1 MIELI
6 KAELYK
12 LRKRKLTWILVIIL
26 AAFFCVVVFATY
38 GITESPPDRMP
49 EGSVEA
55 MRSALQF
62 PDATDMIFSTSK
74 QIGTLLLIILVASGI
89 GNEYGWGS
97 VRQVLTRRG
106 VRHHY
111 VIAKLVTFVIAV
123 FIGLVISLIIGFV
136 LVLITSNLIGSINWD
151 FITASYVGG
160 LFRMFGW
167 TLFSLLPYILLAF
180 FFAFLGRSALA
191 GIGGGL
197 GFYFVEAIAAGIL
210 SNAGGTLAKIP
221 HYLIGPNAD
230 ALMPPIEMRGEGPFA
245 SLVEAPS
252 TLWAAITLTI
262 YSVALLAISLYLF
275 KRRDITA

>member
-1 MIELI
+1 MIDLI
-6 KAELYK
+6 RAELFK
-12 LRKRKLTWILVIIL
+12 LRKRKMTWILLIVL
-26 AAFFCVVVFATY
+26 AAFFCIVVFATY
-38 GITESPPDRMP
+38 GITTSPPDNMP
-49 EGSVEA
+49 QGSVDA
-55 MRSALQF
+55 MRAALQF

-89 GNEYGWGS
+89 GSEYGWGS

-106 VRHHY
+106 VRYQY
-111 VIAKLVTFVIAV
+111 VMAKLVTFIIAALV
-123 FIGLVISLIIGFV
+123 GLVISLIIGFV

-160 LFRMFGW
+160 FFRMFGW

-197 GFYFVEAIAAGIL
+197 GFYFVEAIAVAIL
-210 SNAGGTLAKIP
+210 TNAGGSLSKIP

-230 ALMPPIEMRGEGPFA
+230 ALMPSIEMRGGPFSSSGA
-245 SLVEAPS
+245 APS
-252 TLWAAITLTI
+252 TLWATVTLII
-262 YSVALLAISLYLF
+262 YSVALLGLSLWLF
-275 KRRDITA
+275 KKRDITA

>member
-1 MIELI
+1 MLNMIKVELT
-6 KAELYK
+6 K
-12 LRKRKLTWILVIIL
+12 LRKRKMTWILLVVL
-26 AAFFCVVVFATY
+26 AAFFCIMVFATY

-74 QIGTLLLIILVASGI
+74 QIGTLLLIILVASGV

-106 VRHHY
+106 ARHHY
-111 VIAKLVTFVIAV
+111 VIAKLVAFIIAALV
-123 FIGLVISLIIGFV
+123 GLVISLIIGFV

-160 LFRMFGW
+160 FFRMFGW

-197 GFYFVEAIAAGIL
+197 GFYFVEAIAVGLL
-210 SNAGGTLAKIP
+210 SNASGWLSKIP

-230 ALMPPIEMRGEGPFA
+230 ALVPSIEMQAGPFG
-245 SLVEAPS
+245 SSGDAPS
-252 TLWAAITLTI
+252 TLWAAMAVLI
-262 YSVALLAISLYLF
+262 YSVALLGLSLWMF
-275 KRRDITA
+275 KKRDITA